1 MSAFGSSEALKMK
14 ILSIALLVTALLRAQ
29 AQEPVKVTPGTPAVK
44 APAEPPPAATPPPP
58 VSPDTVVA
66 EVDGKKITA
75 AEMDKIIASF
85 PAANQ
90 QTFRTQPKVLSQVF
104 LMQRLAEDAEKAGLD
119 KKSPYKEQLYAYQLQ
134 MLSTAELS
142 SINKKYYKDNPDK
155 FKEVKVRVIFVEFN
169 PTPGKAAADGKKKL
183 TETEAQAKI
192 EDLAKQI
199 QGGADFGKLA
209 RENSDDQ
216 SSAAKD
222 GDFGV
227 IKPDSSYPNAIKDAV
242 FALKQGEISSPIKQP
257 TGFYLIRAEDVSQ
270 QPLNEVLVQIIQSIR
285 QAKYLEWLKALQAQ
299 YNMKIESPAYFAP
312 RVPAQLQ
319 QVH

>member
-1 MSAFGSSEALKMK
+1 M
-14 ILSIALLVTALLRAQ
+14 
-29 AQEPVKVTPGTPAVK
+29 
-44 APAEPPPAATPPPP
+44 
-58 VSPDTVVA
+58 
-66 EVDGKKITA
+66 
-75 AEMDKIIASF
+75 
-85 PAANQ
+85 
-90 QTFRTQPKVLSQVF
+90 
-104 LMQRLAEDAEKAGLD
+104 
-119 KKSPYKEQLYAYQLQ
+119 
-134 MLSTAELS
+134 
-142 SINKKYYKDNPDK
+142 KDNSGDP
-155 FKEVKVRVIFVEFN
+155 I
-169 PTPGKAAADGKKKL
+169 
-183 TETEAQAKI
+183 
-192 EDLAKQI
+192 
-199 QGGADFGKLA
+199 
-209 RENSDDQ
+209 
-216 SSAAKD
+216 SAAKD